1 MVAISLDGD
10 MKTVRGGVVIRFSMV
25 FEILIKGYNI
35 FIRSQYTFKF
45 YKTSPYDSNSV
56 FECSI
61 IGKVVY
67 LYYFY
72 TIHTSN
78 YHFYVKISVI
88 LDY

>member
-1 MVAISLDGD
+1 MVVISLDGD
-10 MKTVRGGVVIRFSMV
+10 MKTVRGGVIRFSMV

-35 FIRSQYTFKF
+35 FIRSQYTFNF
-45 YKTSPYDSNSV
+45 DKTSPYDSNSV

-72 TIHTSN
+72 TIDT
-78 YHFYVKISVI
+78 YIKLPF
-88 LDY
+88 LC